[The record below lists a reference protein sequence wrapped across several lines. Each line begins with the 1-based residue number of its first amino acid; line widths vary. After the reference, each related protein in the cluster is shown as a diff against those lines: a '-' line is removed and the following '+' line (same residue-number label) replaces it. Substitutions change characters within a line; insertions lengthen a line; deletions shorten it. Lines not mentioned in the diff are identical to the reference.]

1 MKDSFKFDSSYNSH
15 YGRKH
20 RRNKSRFWFV
30 LILLLAVG
38 GYFVVP
44 KILKSRSQA
53 DPETVIPSE
62 SEPAADEKI
71 IKTIPLPDL
80 ENQGNS

>member
-1 MKDSFKFDSSYNSH
+1 MKDLFKFDSSYSSH
-15 YGRKH
+15 YTRKP

-38 GYFVVP
+38 GYFAVP

-53 DPETVIPSE
+53 DPEAVIPSE
-62 SEPAADEKI
+62 SDQAADEKI
-71 IKTIPLPDL
+71 IKIIPLPKLD
-80 ENQGNS
+80 S